1 MRPMHDLRAVEIEPD
16 EPARSAVIWLHGLGA
31 DGHDF
36 APIATQLNLPPELRI
51 RWVFPHAPAIPV
63 TINGGLV
70 MPAWYDIAEVDLERR
85 HDAPGVRASAARLR
99 DLIARERARGVAS
112 EQIVLGGF
120 SQGGAVAL
128 FAALRHEEPLAG
140 VVAFSTYLVLPE
152 TLEQERHAAN
162 GATKILQ
169 AHGSLDD
176 VVQPARGAAARD
188 TPERLGHA
196 VEFHE
201 YKMEHSVC
209 LEQLRALAPQLVH
222 GRLPR
227 QVRRR
232 LIEQNAVAGNPRRVG
247 PRTELGYARLR
258 GAGPAR

>member
-1 MRPMHDLRAVEIEPD
+1 M
-16 EPARSAVIWLHGLGA
+16 
-31 DGHDF
+31 
-36 APIATQLNLPPELRI
+36 
-51 RWVFPHAPAIPV
+51 
-63 TINGGLV
+63 
-70 MPAWYDIAEVDLERR
+70 
-85 HDAPGVRASAARLR
+85 
-99 DLIARERARGVAS
+99 AS
-112 EQIVLGGF
+112 EKIVLGGF

-188 TPERLGHA
+188 TLERLGYA

-209 LEQLRALAPQLVH
+209 FEQLRAL
-222 GRLPR
+222 R
-227 QVRRR
+227 QFLTDV
-232 LIEQNAVAGNPRRVG
+232 
-247 PRTELGYARLR
+247 LR
-258 GAGPAR
+258 